1 MCERAVSATSRGVSV
16 ASAHHVLKLVRK
28 PCGRASSP
36 RRFST
41 ALSVMSEIG
50 FPRLPTKTWLWRS
63 NRFAS
68 CGTNWAADDN
78 GTRCSFPAFILS
90 AGMTQ
95 RSLCTSSNVK
105 FLTSPDRAAVRIRKR
120 KAKLVGVPAQRTR
133 KTQVHPPKPSPAH
146 VKPHAETA
154 PAKLSLWR
162 QPVGQR
168 RGQAQ
173 PRGAGRCPADP
184 SPFSQ
189 LPVSRA
195 ISAQRC
201 GEYRSDQSQRQGSS
215 PVSELRGSPKD

>member
-133 KTQVHPPKPSPAH
+133 KTQVHPPQAIAGTCQTTCRDRPSKAF
-146 VKPHAETA
+146 ALATA
-154 PAKLSLWR
+154 CRSTSRPSAAAWRRQMPSRSIAFFATAGFACHIGAKVWR
-162 QPVGQR
+162 
-168 RGQAQ
+168 
-173 PRGAGRCPADP
+173 
-184 SPFSQ
+184 
-189 LPVSRA
+189 
-195 ISAQRC
+195 ISF
-201 GEYRSDQSQRQGSS
+201 
-215 PVSELRGSPKD
+215 